1 MLEAAAKP
9 PEPQTGIMQEE
20 RNYKFVLDS
29 NSDVL
34 WVILTARNAVPGRF
48 MYYANGLK
56 LPGSKLF
63 LLSLHEDFYQGMF
76 DACLDMIADLQVRH
90 GIKKTHY
97 MGFSAGAYG
106 ALVLG
111 LRGRGTGRVLAFG
124 PLFRLDDR
132 TGLGHMH
139 IVAKDDVSPRF
150 DPRYVD
156 IRGDIERTSYDVDI
170 FLGVTSTVDLGAVSD
185 SRTLGKEC
193 VRFHY
198 MNCGHDTAKP
208 LSEAGALNAIVHGAL
223 TGEAPIVP
231 QTLLASPQDVDIA
244 LLTYRMLVRNEK
256 QDVPPIDDSGV
267 TNAAYWDAKAKVRA
281 RNGDLSGAIADAMRA
296 LKIHPKFDAYS
307 VCLGH
312 YLRDYGF
319 LHLAEASYRR
329 AVEVNSLASAGPI
342 SLAYLMARLKRW
354 DEAESALAMAQERGG
369 QSLAELE
376 KVRARIRDGRAQA
389 P

>member
-1 MLEAAAKP
+1 
-9 PEPQTGIMQEE
+9 
-20 RNYKFVLDS
+20 
-29 NSDVL
+29 
-34 WVILTARNAVPGRF
+34 
-48 MYYANGLK
+48 
-56 LPGSKLF
+56 
-63 LLSLHEDFYQGMF
+63 LHEDFYQGMF

-97 MGFSAGAYG
+97 MGSSAGAYG

-111 LRGRGTGRVLAFG
+111 LRGRGTGRVISFA

-156 IRGDIERTSYDVDI
+156 IRGDIERTSYEVDI
-170 FLGVTSTVDLGAVSD
+170 FLGITNAVDLGAVSD
-185 SRTLGKEC
+185 SRTLSKAC

-198 MNCGHDTAKP
+198 MNCGHYVAKA
-208 LSEAGALNAIVHGAL
+208 LDDAGVLHSVVRTAL
-223 TGEAPIVP
+223 TGEVP
-231 QTLLASPQDVDIA
+231 VVPKTLLASPQDVDIA
-244 LLTYRMLVRNEK
+244 LLTYRMLARNEK
-256 QDVPPIDDSGV
+256 EDAPPIDDSGV
-267 TNAAYWDAKAKVRA
+267 TNAAYWDAKAKVRV
-281 RNGDLSGAIADAMRA
+281 RNGDLPGAIADATRA

-312 YLRDYGF
+312 YLRDYGL

-329 AVEVNSLASAGPI
+329 AVEVNPLGSAGA
-342 SLAYLMARLKRW
+342 LALSYLLARVKRW
-354 DEAESALAMAQERGG
+354 DEAESALAIAQERGG

-376 KVRARIRDGRAQA
+376 KLRLRIRDGRAQTT
-389 P
+389 